1 MKAHFAT
8 FKYLL
13 VFSTVVAWYSL
24 PLAIAADQ
32 NGPHLPFCSEPE
44 FSNAKLLEI
53 KKTIVSSVI
62 HGDTIDFAENKII
75 ISKMN
80 NSTNKNGLIA
90 YFSRGPYCGANSCM
104 ALILRQNAKRPYFKL
119 IGTIY
124 QVSSPIYGLKNKNYG
139 WQDLGIMT
147 TTGQA
152 QKSLVRLR
160 FNGSKYPLNPTMIK
174 PERVVPDIEKDQI
187 LVSDS
192 PETLHGC
199 YLK

>member
-1 MKAHFAT
+1 MKAHFAS
-8 FKYLL
+8 FKYLF
-13 VFSTVVAWYSL
+13 VFSTVVGWYSL
-24 PLAIAADQ
+24 PLAVAAEQ
-32 NGPHLPFCSEPE
+32 NGQYLPFCGVPE
-44 FSNAKLLEI
+44 FTNSELLEI

-62 HGDTIDFAENKII
+62 HGETIDFEESKII
-75 ISKMN
+75 ISKMK
-80 NSTNKNGLIA
+80 NSTNKNGLLA

-104 ALILRQNAKRPYFKL
+104 ALILRQNAKRPHFKL
-119 IGTIY
+119 MGTIY
-124 QVSSPIYGLKNKNYG
+124 QVSSPIYGLKNRNYG

-152 QKSLVRLR
+152 QQSLVRVR
-160 FNGSKYPLNPTMIK
+160 FNGSKYPSNPTMIK
-174 PERVVPDIEKDQI
+174 PEIVDPDIEKDQI